1 MATNPFGKFKTKTKK
16 VKIEALDG
24 ATVTIQE
31 LTVAQSTDFYK
42 RVVKGFITDPITKES
57 KADLNYDEL
66 ADIKLEK
73 VSASMIE
80 PYMSL
85 EQLRELASEAST
97 AIEEIASAIDNFGEE
112 QKK

>member
-1 MATNPFGKFKTKTKK
+1 MASNPFGKFKTKTKK

-42 RVVKGFITDPITKES
+42 RVVKGFITDPITKEA
-57 KADLNYDEL
+57 KADLDYNEL

-73 VSASMIE
+73 VSASMLE

-85 EQLRELASEAST
+85 EQLKELSSVASP
-97 AIEEIASAIDNFGEE
+97 AIEEIAIAIDNFGEE
-112 QKK
+112 EKK